1 MPGAL
6 PLSYPTRARAGV
18 EPATTGSEGTPAY
31 TPPRRGAPCADH
43 RDENGSA
50 EAARPGE
57 PVRSIEGQSK
67 EPRAITSSRCDQVRR
82 LRERG
87 EAGRRRVRT
96 GTSCE
101 ALPKEV
107 THPST
112 PQSSELAIFN
122 YPSRRRRE
130 RSGIGRR
137 AGSSPGGRSCVH
149 NLSVLENPFGPG
161 GSTPPLH
168 TVPDA
173 RVCPSPDVPRTGGG
187 RYDPVSSPLPDGW
200 PTG

>member
-18 EPATTGSEGTPAY
+18 EPATAGSEGTPAY
-31 TPPRRGAPCADH
+31 TPPRRGAACADH
-43 RDENGSA
+43 GDENGSA

-96 GTSCE
+96 GTS
-101 ALPKEV
+101 
-107 THPST
+107 
-112 PQSSELAIFN
+112 
-122 YPSRRRRE
+122 
-130 RSGIGRR
+130 
-137 AGSSPGGRSCVH
+137 
-149 NLSVLENPFGPG
+149 
-161 GSTPPLH
+161 
-168 TVPDA
+168 
-173 RVCPSPDVPRTGGG
+173 
-187 RYDPVSSPLPDGW
+187 
-200 PTG
+200 